1 MICGLKMGFEH
12 TTNIMW
18 TYRVTHL
25 EWARNQPMGLKFVF
39 KHKGSSRI
47 NYYSRPRGRERRLGF
62 FGNTLL
68 LAQSSPSRFPG
79 RSVRVDTCRGCVR
92 VISLRAFSS
101 ARNNSNPRSLG
112 LTHQRDYSNQGI
124 HLSLSHLFGLHGSMV
139 GFDRNCFYFRCAMY
153 GIVQSK
159 TQQ

>member
-1 MICGLKMGFEH
+1 MGLKLGFKP
-12 TTNIMW
+12 TANIMW

-25 EWARNQPMGLKFVF
+25 EWARNQPMGLKLVF

-47 NYYSRPRGRERRLGF
+47 RHYSRPRGRERRLGF
-62 FGNTLL
+62 FGHILL

-79 RSVRVDTCRGCVR
+79 RLVRVDTCRGCVR

-112 LTHQRDYSNQGI
+112 LIPTRDYSNQGN

-139 GFDRNCFYFRCAMY
+139 GFDQNLFILFPLCHVCYCS
-153 GIVQSK
+153 IK
-159 TQQ
+159 TQ

>member
-1 MICGLKMGFEH
+1 MG
-12 TTNIMW
+12 
-18 TYRVTHL
+18 
-25 EWARNQPMGLKFVF
+25 RNQPMGLKFVF
-39 KHKGSSRI
+39 KHKGFSRI
-47 NYYSRPRGRERRLGF
+47 IHYSCPRGRERRLGF

-79 RSVRVDTCRGCVR
+79 RLVRVDTCRGCVR

-112 LTHQRDYSNQGI
+112 LIPTRDYSNKGI

-139 GFDRNCFYFRCAMY
+139 GFDRKFFYFRCAMY
-153 GIVQSK
+153 AIDRSK
-159 TQQ
+159 PNTPRC